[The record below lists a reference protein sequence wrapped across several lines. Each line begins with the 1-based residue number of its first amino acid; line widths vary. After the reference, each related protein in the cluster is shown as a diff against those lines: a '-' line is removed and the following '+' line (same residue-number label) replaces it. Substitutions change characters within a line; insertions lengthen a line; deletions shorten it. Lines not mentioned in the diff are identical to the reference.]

1 MGTARN
7 FREYPVWK
15 DSVSFSTK
23 IYEITSGMPLDE
35 RRGLCSQMQ
44 RAAVSIA
51 SNIAEGCS
59 RSSSN
64 DFTRFLEIAL
74 GSAYELETQ
83 LIISFNVNYI
93 TKELLEE
100 LNATIQSIEKQISA
114 LIGSIK
120 YEK

>member
-59 RSSSN
+59 KSSSN
-64 DFTRFLEIAL
+64 DFARFLEIAL
-74 GSAYELETQ
+74 GSAYEIETQ
-83 LIISFNVNYI
+83 IIIALNVNYI
-93 TKELLEE
+93 TNELYEE
-100 LNATIQSIEKQISA
+100 LNTNIQSIEKQISA
-114 LIGSIK
+114 LIGTIK
-120 YEK
+120 